1 MENYTFIVVPFVVT
15 FSDFSL
21 IFSSKPL
28 DFSGVMNVCVFGS
41 SSKATRPLYVTEAK
55 RLGREIALRGMVLV
69 NGGGRNGVM
78 GGLNDGCEAEKGL
91 VKGIIHQ
98 QFCVDGSEHP
108 YVTDM
113 VKVNGADLWERK
125 QLLLD
130 NGDCVIIL
138 PGGTGTFD
146 ELWECV
152 SGKSLGMKGMQGKP
166 ICLVNIDGFYDGFV
180 QQLQRTFDDG
190 LLYNN
195 TESYFHVETD
205 VIAALDWCVAAR
217 EREASVSTVDKA
229 RISDRETSPVPN
241 ITDESC
247 DSRLSCSPSSSSSCQ
262 SCPCVKNV
270 ALVSAGIILGFAL
283 SRLWSCKK

>member
-1 MENYTFIVVPFVVT
+1 
-15 FSDFSL
+15 
-21 IFSSKPL
+21 
-28 DFSGVMNVCVFGS
+28 MNVCVFGS
-41 SSKATRPLYVTEAK
+41 SSKATKPLYVSEAK

-69 NGGGRNGVM
+69 NGGGRHGVM

-108 YVTDM
+108 YVQDM

-130 NGDCVIIL
+130 NGDCVIVL

-166 ICLVNIDGFYDGFV
+166 ICLVNIDGFYDGFI
-180 QQLQRTFDDG
+180 QQLHRTYNDG

-205 VIAALDWCVAAR
+205 VIAALDWCVVAR
-217 EREASVSTVDKA
+217 EREASVSTIDTA
-229 RISDRETSPVPN
+229 RISDRETSPIPN
-241 ITDESC
+241 IVPDSGKG
-247 DSRLSCSPSSSSSCQ
+247 DSRFSAVSLPTVPAGSACPSAAAAACQ
-262 SCPCVKNV
+262 SCPCVKNIGLV
-270 ALVSAGIILGFAL
+270 AAGVILGFAL
-283 SRLWSCKK
+283 ARVWTCRK